1 MRFGV
6 DLDVSAG
13 LPAALELA
21 ATAERLGYHFVT
33 VPEHHGTATGVP
45 HPLLALAAVAGVTSR
60 LGLVSH
66 VVLLPLH
73 HPVLVAEQAAMVQAL
88 SAGRL
93 TVGVALGY
101 AAQDLDTFGLDPK
114 ERVSRMEEA
123 LPLLR
128 RLWEEPTVRHDGR
141 HWRGIEAAV
150 RPVLGGYPPPPLWGG
165 GWADAALLRLSGH
178 VDAWTAGAMADFAT
192 LADRFAFFSSA
203 MRARRGTEPAAFP
216 VSREVFCA
224 RDRGEADRRGGTPV
238 YQLYRETFMAWGHPV
253 LTTAER
259 QMSYPELAGD
269 RFIIGDPES
278 CGIEVQRLAA
288 IGVTDI
294 SFRFRA
300 PGVSWEDA
308 MASLRLF
315 AETVIPRFPAAEA

>member
-6 DLDVSAG
+6 DLDTSAG
-13 LPAALELA
+13 LPAMLELA
-21 ATAERLGYHFVT
+21 ATAERFGYHFVT
-33 VPEHHGTATGVP
+33 VPEHHGSATGVP
-45 HPLLALAAVAGVTSR
+45 HPLLALAAAAGVTSR
-60 LGLVSH
+60 IRLISH

-101 AAQDLDTFGLDPK
+101 AAQDLATFGVDPK
-114 ERVSRMEEA
+114 ERVSRMDEA

-141 HWRGIEAAV
+141 HWQGIEAAV
-150 RPVLGGYPPPPLWGG
+150 RPILGGYPPPPLWGG
-165 GWADAALLRLSGH
+165 GWADAALRRLSRH
-178 VDAWTAGAMADFAT
+178 VDAWSAGAMVDFAT
-192 LADRFAFFSSA
+192 LADRFAVFGSA
-203 MRARRGTEPAAFP
+203 MRAQRGAEPAVFP

-224 RDRGEADRRGGTPV
+224 RDGREAERQGGAAIYRM
-238 YQLYRETFMAWGHPV
+238 YQETFMAWGHPM
-253 LTTAER
+253 LTEAER
-259 QMSYPELAGD
+259 QMSYRELAAN
-269 RFIIGDPES
+269 RFIVGDPAS
-278 CGIEVQRLAA
+278 CTAAVRRLAA

-300 PGVSWEDA
+300 PGVRFQDA
-308 MASLRLF
+308 MSSLRLF
-315 AETVIPRFPAAEA
+315 AEEVVTRFPEAGT